1 MTAFTSAGIELREA
15 PTAGAISTDEL
26 RERLDESAV
35 AIVDVRPVAA
45 YNGWRLRGEARGGHI
60 PGAVSFPAAWIST
73 VDHPEIERLLR
84 SKEIGPHRSVVLYGD
99 GGVADVTGLAG
110 WLESSGHPDVR
121 IYADGWPGWAA
132 DRGAPDREAATP
144 RQAGAHRL
152 AAPGPRG

>member
-1 MTAFTSAGIELREA
+1 MTTPSALHLVTAAPSRPITTTELRQQLA
-15 PTAGAISTDEL
+15 DPSL
-26 RERLDESAV
+26 
-35 AIVDVRPVAA
+35 AIVDVRPIAA
-45 YNGWRLRGEARGGHI
+45 YNGWRLHGEPRGGHI